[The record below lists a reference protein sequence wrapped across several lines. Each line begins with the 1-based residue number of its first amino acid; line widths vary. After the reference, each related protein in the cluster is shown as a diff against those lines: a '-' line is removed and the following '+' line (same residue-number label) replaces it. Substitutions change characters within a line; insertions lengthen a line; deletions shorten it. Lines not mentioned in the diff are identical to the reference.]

1 MSTTKNA
8 RPLAGF
14 RLTTLA
20 WALGGCLTAGIV
32 AAQDEASPGNDD
44 LSAADSARAED
55 TVTVTAE
62 RGRVRIAKETPQGVA
77 TITREELDQQVPID
91 LAESLRREPSVGL
104 GPAGSALN
112 FWQQGFSIRGLGLQ
126 RVLTLTDG
134 VRLSGQGTG
143 YGGGNISLYDS
154 FAVDRI
160 EVLRGPNSVLY
171 GTDAF
176 GGVVNIITRQP
187 TRRTE
192 PGFNGGVGYSYDD
205 AYDLNRT
212 GFYID
217 AGNEDVGAVFGG
229 SYSTADN
236 PQLADGTQATS
247 GAADKTSAF
256 ARVNVHLDESR
267 RISFIANTSRDED
280 VEVEDSFIPFGPVG
294 RGPLRFTFPE
304 YYRSLVGVDY
314 QSLDI
319 SETIAEFRIGFYW
332 QQTQR
337 VFDRTAPEAFFAP
350 PPPRIDS
357 VRVVTDDE
365 INTYEVTPQVRLDL
379 GDHELTVGAD
389 FGYDTSI
396 GPETETREQLFPFG
410 PPSPLFN
417 PGPTERVRVD
427 ADQTRVGAYVQDRWA
442 MAPRFE
448 LISGFRLDH
457 FSTDD
462 DISQTSKSETG
473 YSGNVAVLYER
484 SPINNWYV
492 NLGSGFRAP
501 DLAERYQRSV
511 VAVVQTQEVIGNPD
525 LDAERSISFD
535 VGSKWET
542 DNLSAEAAVFVNEVR
557 DFITTQTISARPA
570 ITQPQNVGDVMLFG
584 WEASAAWRMGRWELF
599 GNASRTYAPSDED
612 VVRTDGGRLNYG
624 LAYKVAG
631 PGDSDFR
638 FEAFGR
644 TVLAGQ
650 DRTEGRENIVD
661 YPSFTTFDVR
671 GLVDLSL
678 SDERTLR
685 LVAGV
690 KNLTD
695 KVYKEPFFNEVQPE
709 RSVYGSAQFLF

>member
-1 MSTTKNA
+1 MPTTDSKRRFA
-8 RPLAGF
+8 DL
-14 RLTTLA
+14 RLTALA
-20 WALGGCLTAGIV
+20 CAIGGLMTFGHA
-32 AAQDEASPGNDD
+32 AAQDGSVPGDESNASTEQVD
-44 LSAADSARAED
+44 D

-62 RGRVRIAKETPQGVA
+62 RGRERIAKETPQGVA
-77 TITREELDQQVPID
+77 TINREELDQQVPID

-154 FAVDRI
+154 FAVDRV

-187 TRRTE
+187 TRRRE
-192 PGFNGGVGYSYDD
+192 PGFNGGVGYSYDS
-205 AYDLNRT
+205 AYDLNRA

-217 AGNEDVGAVFGG
+217 AGNENVGAVFGG
-229 SYSTADN
+229 SYSTTEN

-256 ARVNVHLDESR
+256 ARVNFHLDEKR

-294 RGPLRFTFPE
+294 QGPLRFTFPE

-314 QSLDI
+314 QSLEI
-319 SETIAEFRIGFYW
+319 SEAIAEFRIGFYW

-357 VRVVTDDE
+357 VRVITDDE
-365 INTYEVTPQVRLDL
+365 INTYEITPQVRFDL
-379 GDHELTVGAD
+379 GNHQLTVGAD
-389 FGYDTSI
+389 IGYDTSV

-410 PPSPLFN
+410 PPSPMFN
-417 PGPTERVRVD
+417 PGPTERIRVD
-427 ADQTRVGAYVQDRWA
+427 AEQTRVGAYVQDNWDI
-442 MAPRFE
+442 APRFE
-448 LISGFRLDH
+448 LITGFRLDH
-457 FSTDD
+457 FSADD
-462 DISQTSKSETG
+462 EISNTSNSETG
-473 YSGNVAVLYER
+473 YSGNVAVVYER

-525 LDAERSISFD
+525 LDSERSISFD

-542 DNLSAEAAVFVNEVR
+542 DNVSAEAAVFVNEVR

-570 ITQPQNVGDVMLFG
+570 ITQPQNVGDVVLFG
-584 WEASAAWRMGRWELF
+584 WEASAAWRLGDWELF

-624 LAYKVAG
+624 VAYKVAG
-631 PGDSDFR
+631 PGESDLR

-650 DRTEGRENIVD
+650 DLTEGRENVVD

-678 SDERTLR
+678 SNERTLR

-709 RSVYGSAQFLF
+709 RSIYGSAQFLF